1 MIRILTALLAS
12 SADFVFHDWCN
23 SVGIET
29 PLATLR
35 TTEESVAG
43 RGVFAKAGIKEG
55 DVAIKI
61 PEETVLHEY
70 NAASSFP
77 EVAKRLM
84 RQKRKFNSRSKWWRR
99 LFSRRKFEEFELLA
113 NPSDW
118 WQAELTA
125 YSLACLEEKNKNHP
139 WALWISQWQRT
150 DTMQRVYAS
159 GVSWR
164 DGDAVSSCV
173 EDLHQMLPDLSK
185 YKLSAAVDL
194 RLRRFEEL
202 KKIFQLDDAVG
213 SMYGILISRAIDL
226 GNGVVGVIPMFD
238 MINHSEDPNL
248 ALSFDGQNFELWAL
262 RDISE
267 GEELFLCYTGEDTK
281 GENWD
286 EDNAMWNLV
295 QWGIPQPDPGR
306 QKSKNTS
313 ALGEWKRTV

>member
-1 MIRILTALLAS
+1 MIRIITALLAS
-12 SADFVFHDWCN
+12 SADFVFHDWCS

-55 DVAIKI
+55 DVAIRI

-84 RQKRKFNSRSKWWRR
+84 RQKRKFKSRSKWWRR
-99 LFSRRKFEEFELLA
+99 LFSRRKFEEFELSA

-125 YSLACLEEKNKNHP
+125 YSIACLEEKNKNHR
-139 WALWISQWQRT
+139 WALWISQWQRS

-173 EDLHQMLPDLSK
+173 EDLHQMLPDVSK
-185 YKLSAAVDL
+185 YKLNAAVDL

-262 RDISE
+262 RDVSE
-267 GEELFLCYTGEDTK
+267 GEELFLCYTGEDSK
-281 GENWD
+281 RENWD
-286 EDNAMWNLV
+286 EDNAVWNLV

-306 QKSKNTS
+306 QKSKNKQE
-313 ALGEWKRTV
+313 ALL